1 MGQGNWDRHVEIIS
15 ALQGTI
21 MLILIWPLADRVGN
35 REYGNEASVYI
46 LVKHISVLGLYF
58 DV

>member
-1 MGQGNWDRHVEIIS
+1 MGQGNWDRHEIIS

-46 LVKHISVLGLYF
+46 F
-58 DV
+58 